1 MRGTHGLKIVR
12 VEGYHEVSERWHPS
26 RTMSSSQSSPT
37 IWIIDPI
44 SYTGMA
50 YSDVGQM
57 VALQDLGAKP
67 LLVGSDSW
75 MLAPEIV
82 PRIAVF
88 RGTHGPRSRL
98 RKGAAYVVSL
108 ARLLMRIRR
117 SRPDVVHWQF
127 TELPIADVL
136 TMLAI
141 RGLGIPQVYTAHEL
155 LPWSARRHH
164 RWLFSRLY
172 GVVDATVVH
181 NEDQRA
187 EIIRRFSVDSAKV
200 HVAPLGDY
208 ALFATPE
215 LPQAQARA
223 QLGLSVDAP
232 IALFFGTIRPSKGLE
247 VLLGAWAIVAPNI
260 PEALLLVVGKP
271 YKGLD
276 SSQTMAQIQTL
287 GIEGSVWTRFEQVNP
302 DDTNLYYGAA
312 DVVVLP
318 YHEIGTSGVLRYAY
332 NSARPVIATSV
343 GEHGARIVAGQTGHL
358 VPAGNPSALA
368 DVLVKALADRPTLRS
383 MGEDARAYA
392 AANFK
397 WVDPAREMLRIYE
410 DLRRDR

>member
-1 MRGTHGLKIVR
+1 MSGTD
-12 VEGYHEVSERWHPS
+12 
-26 RTMSSSQSSPT
+26 TSPT
-37 IWIIDPI
+37 IWIVDPI
-44 SYTGMA
+44 SYSGMA

-57 VALQDLGAKP
+57 VALQELGARP

-98 RKGAAYVVSL
+98 RKGVGYVVSL
-108 ARLLMRIRR
+108 ARLLTRLRR

-127 TELPIADVL
+127 TELPMADL
-136 TMLAI
+136 LAMLAT

-155 LPWSARRHH
+155 LPWSAARHH

-172 GVVDATVVH
+172 RVVDAIVVH

-187 EIIRRFSVDSAKV
+187 EIIRRFGADPAKV

-208 ALFATPE
+208 AIFATPK
-215 LPQAQARA
+215 LAQSRARS
-223 QLGLSVDAP
+223 QLGLAEDAP

-247 VLLGAWAIVAPNI
+247 VLLEAWALVARRL
-260 PEALLLVVGKP
+260 PEAVLLVIGKP

-276 SSQTMAQIQTL
+276 TTKTIAQIEQL
-287 GIEGSVWTRFEQVNP
+287 GIGDSVRTRFEQVNP
-302 DDTNLYYGAA
+302 VDTNTYYRAA

-332 NSARPVIATSV
+332 NSARSVIATSV
-343 GEHGARIVAGQTGHL
+343 GEHGARVVDGETGHL
-358 VPAGNPSALA
+358 VPPGNAAALA
-368 DVLVKALADRPTLRS
+368 DVLVEALADRPRLRS
-383 MGEDARAYA
+383 MGEAARAYA

-397 WVDPAREMLRIYE
+397 WLDPAREMLRIYQE
-410 DLRRDR
+410 LRRDR